1 MKRAV
6 SISLGSSKRDKRVQ
20 LELLGEPVVIER
32 IGTDGDM
39 ERAAQLYRELDGQVD
54 AFGVGGADLGLLV
67 DTKWYPLHSV
77 KPMVRFIHKTPVVD
91 GTGLKTT
98 LERGSAAFLEQAVG
112 AQVQP
117 KRALFTAG
125 SDRWGMSVGFLEQGY
140 DCVFGDLMFALDV
153 PIPLRS
159 AQAVKRLAAVLM
171 PLVSRLPFSMIYP
184 TGDKQEAFVP
194 KHERWYK
201 WATVLAGDCHF
212 IKRHMPLQL
221 PGRTVVT
228 NTTTAADVQLFRE
241 RGIRYLVTT
250 TPVLEGRSFGT
261 NMMEAALVAVAGKG
275 RKLTTPELVDM
286 IARLDFK
293 PQLQQLN

>member
-91 GTGLKTT
+91 GTGLKST
-98 LERGSAAFLEQAVG
+98 LEHGAAAFLEQAVG
-112 AQVQP
+112 TQVQP

-159 AQAVKRLAAVLM
+159 AQAVKRMAAVLM

-286 IARLDFK
+286 IARLGFK